1 MSRKQKKKSAE
12 RNRQKRQQQKN
23 QKRIARQKEARK
35 HGNHRSRKMEVKGFE
50 AKMQELQEKHEK
62 VVAKANELIASS
74 KDEVV
79 DVLQKAKTEDG
90 RNCFEVVQELEAARN
105 EVVEGFNKEVEAI
118 REQAEALQKVMA
130 MNMASPERATAGSK
144 KVEEAAEE
152 DAEAAEDEDSDAD
165 AEEEDAEEEDAEEED
180 SDADADAEEEDDE
193 EEDDEEE

>member
-1 MSRKQKKKSAE
+1 
-12 RNRQKRQQQKN
+12 
-23 QKRIARQKEARK
+23 
-35 HGNHRSRKMEVKGFE
+35 MEVKGFE